1 MALNVISNYAANVAH
16 RYLTKAD
23 AAASSSLAKLSAGTR
38 VISAKDDAA
47 SMAIGSRLNAEVQ
60 AQKQA
65 QVNAIQAS
73 SMLQIADGAMAKAN
87 DILVRMKTLA
97 VQAGS
102 GQLSDTERT
111 MLDTEYQVLLA
122 EIDRIADV
130 TKFNGVTLVDGS
142 TTTTSTL
149 NGMTTNTIEAAD
161 GFASITLGNDVGN
174 AMITVAYDATTDV
187 LTLSNLAT
195 GESQG
200 VAIGDTAIA
209 INETQTVNF
218 DQLGITVELN
228 AAFDKTADI
237 TGANVFTAGSGQT
250 GVIDVSSVRISA
262 GDGSTNE
269 VDPTIVAL
277 LTGGVINIDT
287 TAANDADLSV
297 DGFSNGTNVVDLSST
312 GSKSIV
318 LTNSDSVSVTLTF
331 DVTTVFAADTD
342 DSSVDMSTL
351 LSNTVFGNAT
361 TSSTTD
367 FTFKLGTGTTDGVDD
382 VTISVNAISAEALG
396 LSGGDIT
403 SAANADE
410 ASGDVSAALDV
421 LNNARAVVGAAQNRL
436 EFASDNLATTI
447 ENTEAAR
454 SSLLDLDVD
463 KEMTMFTSKQILVQS
478 GVSML
483 AQANQMP
490 QNLLKLFQ

>member
-73 SMLQIADGAMAKAN
+73 SMLQIADGAMAKVN

-102 GQLSDTERT
+102 GQLSDTERG
-111 MLDTEYQVLLA
+111 MLDTEYQALLA

-142 TTTTSTL
+142 TTTDTSL
-149 NGMTTNTIEAAD
+149 NSQSGTDNLIEAAD
-161 GFASITLGNDVGN
+161 GFQSIVLGNSVGD
-174 AMITVAYDATTDV
+174 AVLSVAYDSATNV
-187 LTLSNLAT
+187 LTLTNLST

-200 VAIGDTAIA
+200 VNIGNTAIGV
-209 INETQTVNF
+209 NETQTVNF
-218 DQLGITVELN
+218 ADLDVTVTLN
-228 AAFDKTADI
+228 SAFDKTTDI
-237 TGANVFTAGSGQT
+237 LPTGSFTLAGGGTGAIDTASITVTAATDSSNGAIQALASQT
-250 GVIDVSSVRISA
+250 FS
-262 GDGSTNE
+262 
-269 VDPTIVAL
+269 L
-277 LTGGVINIDT
+277 DT
-287 TAANDADLSV
+287 TAAATTAFSLGSFTGSADL
-297 DGFSNGTNVVDLSST
+297 TST
-312 GSKSIV
+312 GTKTVTMSDGSGASFNIQFTV
-318 LTNSDSVSVTLTF
+318 TTAFANNAATNTLSVADLG
-331 DVTTVFAADTD
+331 TTVFGAAGTA
-342 DSSVDMSTL
+342 S
-351 LSNTVFGNAT
+351 T
-361 TSSTTD
+361 TS
-367 FTFKLGTGTTDGVDD
+367 FTFKLGTGTTANVDD
-382 VTISVNAISAEALG
+382 VTISVNAVSGNALG
-396 LSGGDIT
+396 LTGTDIT
-403 SAANADE
+403 SEANADT
-410 ASGDVSAALDV
+410 ASTAVSAAIDT
-421 LNNARAVVGAAQNRL
+421 LNTARAVVGAAQNRL

-454 SSLLDLDVD
+454 SSLLDLDVAS
-463 KEMTMFTSKQILVQS
+463 EMTMFTSKQILVQS

-490 QNLLKLFQ
+490 QALLKLFQ

>member
-23 AAASSSLAKLSAGTR
+23 AAASSSLAKLSAGSR

-47 SMAIGSRLNAEVQ
+47 SLAIGSRLNAEVQ

-65 QVNAIQAS
+65 QTNAIQAS

-102 GQLSDTERT
+102 GQLSNTERG

-122 EIDRIADV
+122 EVDRIADV
-130 TKFNGVTLVDGS
+130 TKFNGVALVDGS
-142 TTTTSTL
+142 TTTATAR
-149 NGMTTNTIEAAD
+149 NGLSGAANTIEAAD
-161 GFASITLGNDVGN
+161 GFAEITLGNSVGN
-174 AMITVAYDATTDV
+174 AQMSVTYDGTTNV
-187 LTLSNLAT
+187 LTVTNQST
-195 GESQG
+195 GEVQG
-200 VAIGDTAIA
+200 IDIGSAAITG
-209 INETQTVNF
+209 NNTQTVNF
-218 DQLGITVELN
+218 DNMDVVVTLNSAFNKSTSITTTANTATYALSASGTLDTASIRMTGTNPGSVTTATMTIN
-228 AAFDKTADI
+228 RNSSAASAIITFGSFTGTADFTS
-237 TGANVFTAGSGQT
+237 TGAKTVTMATGTDSFTLSFSVATAFT
-250 GVIDVSSVRISA
+250 G
-262 GDGSTNE
+262 
-269 VDPTIVAL
+269 
-277 LTGGVINIDT
+277 
-287 TAANDADLSV
+287 
-297 DGFSNGTNVVDLSST
+297 SST
-312 GSKSIV
+312 GV
-318 LTNSDSVSVTLTF
+318 SDSITLGSL
-331 DVTTVFAADTD
+331 A
-342 DSSVDMSTL
+342 
-351 LSNTVFGNAT
+351 NTVFGGAS

-367 FTFKLGTGTTDGVDD
+367 FTFKLGTGSTAGVDD
-382 VTISVNAISAEALG
+382 VTISVNAISSQALG
-396 LSGGDIT
+396 INGTGIT
-403 SAANADE
+403 TAANANT
-410 ASGDVSAALDV
+410 ASTAVSAALDV

-454 SSLLDLDVD
+454 SSLLDLDVA

>member
-23 AAASSSLAKLSAGTR
+23 AAASSSLAKLSAGSR

-47 SMAIGSRLNAEVQ
+47 SLAIGSRLNAEVQ

-65 QVNAIQAS
+65 QTNAIQAS

-102 GQLSDTERT
+102 GQLSGTERG

-122 EIDRIADV
+122 EVDRIANV

-142 TTTTSTL
+142 TTTATAR
-149 NGMTTNTIEAAD
+149 NGLSGANNKVEAAD
-161 GFASITLGNDVGN
+161 GFADITFGNSVGDAQIN
-174 AMITVAYDATTDV
+174 VAYDATTNV
-187 LTLSNLAT
+187 LTLTNQST
-195 GESQG
+195 GETQG
-200 VAIGDTAIA
+200 IDIGSAAITG
-209 INETQTVNF
+209 NNTQTVNF
-218 DQLGITVELN
+218 DSLDVTVTLN
-228 AAFDKTADI
+228 SAFNKSTAI
-237 TGANVFTAGSGQT
+237 ATTANTFA
-250 GVIDVSSVRISA
+250 
-262 GDGSTNE
+262 
-269 VDPTIVAL
+269 
-277 LTGGVINIDT
+277 T
-287 TAANDADLSV
+287 TAAGALDLTSIRMTGTNPSSVTTASLTINRNSAATAAPIAFGGFTGTADLSTTGAKTV
-297 DGFSNGTNVVDLSST
+297 TMASGTDT
-312 GSKSIV
+312 F
-318 LTNSDSVSVTLTF
+318 TLTF
-331 DVTTVFAADTD
+331 SVSTAFTSTAAGSDTVTLGSLA
-342 DSSVDMSTL
+342 
-351 LSNTVFGNAT
+351 NTVFGGAA

-367 FTFKLGTGTTDGVDD
+367 FTFKLGTGATAGVDD
-382 VTISVNAISAEALG
+382 VTISVNAISAQALG
-396 LSGGDIT
+396 INGGSVT
-403 SAANADE
+403 TAANANT
-410 ASGDVSAALDV
+410 ASTAVSAALDT
-421 LNNARAVVGAAQNRL
+421 LNTARAVVGAAQNRL

-454 SSLLDLDVD
+454 SSLLDLDVAS
-463 KEMTMFTSKQILVQS
+463 EMTMFTSKQILVQS

>member
-23 AAASSSLAKLSAGTR
+23 AAASSSLAKLSAGSR

-47 SMAIGSRLNAEVQ
+47 SLAIGSRLNAEVQ

-65 QVNAIQAS
+65 QTNAIQAS

-102 GQLSDTERT
+102 GQLSNTERG

-122 EIDRIADV
+122 EVDRIADV
-130 TKFNGVTLVDGS
+130 TKFNGVSLVDGS
-142 TTTTSTL
+142 TTTATAR
-149 NGMTTNTIEAAD
+149 NGLSGAANTIEAAD
-161 GFASITLGNDVGN
+161 GFASITLGNSVGN
-174 AMITVAYDATTDV
+174 AQINVAYDSTTNV
-187 LTLSNLAT
+187 LTVTNQST

-200 VAIGDTAIA
+200 IDIGSAAITG
-209 INETQTVNF
+209 NNTQVVNF
-218 DQLGITVELN
+218 DNVDTVITLN
-228 AAFDKTADI
+228 SAFNKST
-237 TGANVFTAGSGQT
+237 
-250 GVIDVSSVRISA
+250 SV
-262 GDGSTNE
+262 
-269 VDPTIVAL
+269 
-277 LTGGVINIDT
+277 T
-287 TAANDADLSV
+287 TAANTFTGGGGLTTASGNIDTSSVRMTGTNPGSVTTASLSIVRSAAMTSALISFGSFTGTADL
-297 DGFSNGTNVVDLSST
+297 TST
-312 GSKSIV
+312 GSKTVTMATGTDSFT
-318 LTNSDSVSVTLTF
+318 LSFSVS
-331 DVTTVFAADTD
+331 TVFVSSAAAV
-342 DSSVDMSTL
+342 DSTVALGSL
-351 LSNTVFGNAT
+351 ANTVFGGAS

-367 FTFKLGTGTTDGVDD
+367 FTFKLGTGSTAGVDD
-382 VTISVNAISAEALG
+382 VTISVNAISSQALG
-396 LSGGDIT
+396 INGGDIT
-403 SAANADE
+403 TAANANT
-410 ASGDVSAALDV
+410 ASTAVSAALDV

-454 SSLLDLDVD
+454 SSLLDLDVA
-463 KEMTMFTSKQILVQS
+463 KEMTAFTSKQILVQS

>member
-23 AAASSSLAKLSAGTR
+23 AAASSSLAKLSAGSR

-47 SMAIGSRLNAEVQ
+47 SLAIGSRLNAEVQ

-65 QVNAIQAS
+65 QTNAIQAS

-102 GQLSDTERT
+102 GQLSDTERG

-142 TTTTSTL
+142 TTTATERSGLT
-149 NGMTTNTIEAAD
+149 GTDSAIEAAD
-161 GFASITLGNDVGN
+161 GFANITFGNSVGN
-174 AMITVAYDATTDV
+174 ATVTVAYDSTTNV
-187 LTLSNLAT
+187 LTLTNETT
-195 GESQG
+195 GETQG
-200 VAIGDTAIA
+200 IDIGSTAITG
-209 INETQTVNF
+209 NDTQTVNF
-218 DQLGITVELN
+218 SSLDITVELN
-228 AAFDKTADI
+228 SAFDKTSSITVGTNSFTNGTAGLSASGAVTLTSVSI
-237 TGANVFTAGSGQT
+237 TGTNAA
-250 GVIDVSSVRISA
+250 SVA
-262 GDGSTNE
+262 
-269 VDPTIVAL
+269 DPDLTIVRSAAMTSAL
-277 LTGGVINIDT
+277 LTVDGFTGTADLST
-287 TAANDADLSV
+287 TGAKTVTMASGTDSFTLSFSVSTAFVSSASAAND
-297 DGFSNGTNVVDLSST
+297 
-312 GSKSIV
+312 
-318 LTNSDSVSVTLTF
+318 TLTLGSLN
-331 DVTTVFAADTD
+331 A
-342 DSSVDMSTL
+342 
-351 LSNTVFGNAT
+351 TVFGGAS
-361 TSSTTD
+361 TSSTTS
-367 FTFKLGTGTTDGVDD
+367 FTFKLGTGSTAGVDD

-396 LSGGDIT
+396 INGGDIT
-403 SAANADE
+403 TAANANT
-410 ASGDVSAALDV
+410 ASTAVSAALDT

-454 SSLLDLDVD
+454 SSLLDLDVA
-463 KEMTMFTSKQILVQS
+463 KEMTAFTSKQILVQS

>member
-23 AAASSSLAKLSAGTR
+23 AAASSSLAKLSAGSR

-47 SMAIGSRLNAEVQ
+47 SLAIGSRLNAEVQ

-65 QVNAIQAS
+65 QTNAIQAS

-102 GQLSDTERT
+102 GQLSNTERG

-122 EIDRIADV
+122 EVDRIADV
-130 TKFNGVTLVDGS
+130 TKFNGVALVDGS
-142 TTTTSTL
+142 TTTATAR
-149 NGMTTNTIEAAD
+149 NGLSGASNTIEAAD
-161 GFASITLGNDVGN
+161 GFADITLGNSVGD
-174 AMITVAYDATTDV
+174 AQLSITFDSTTKV
-187 LTLSNLAT
+187 LTVTNQTT
-195 GESQG
+195 GEVQG
-200 VAIGDTAIA
+200 IDIGSAAITG
-209 INETQTVNF
+209 NNTQVVNF
-218 DQLGITVELN
+218 DNMDTVITLN
-228 AAFDKTADI
+228 AAFNKSTSITTTANTI
-237 TGANVFTAGSGQT
+237 AYNATGSGVLDATSVRMT
-250 GVIDVSSVRISA
+250 GTNPSSV
-262 GDGSTNE
+262 
-269 VDPTIVAL
+269 
-277 LTGGVINIDT
+277 T
-287 TAANDADLSV
+287 TASLTINRNSAATAAPIAFGGFTGTADLS
-297 DGFSNGTNVVDLSST
+297 TT
-312 GSKSIV
+312 GSKTVTMASG
-318 LTNSDSVSVTLTF
+318 TNSFTLTF
-331 DVTTVFAADTD
+331 SVTTAFTGTNAGSDT
-342 DSSVDMSTL
+342 VTL
-351 LSNTVFGNAT
+351 GSMANTVFGGSS

-367 FTFKLGTGTTDGVDD
+367 FTFKLGTGSTAGVDD
-382 VTISVNAISAEALG
+382 VTISVNAISAQALG
-396 LSGGDIT
+396 INGGDIT
-403 SAANADE
+403 TAANANT
-410 ASGDVSAALDV
+410 ASTAVSAALDV

-454 SSLLDLDVD
+454 SSLLDLDVA
-463 KEMTMFTSKQILVQS
+463 KEMTAFTSKQILVQS